1 MPPFNFRYGSKQMR
15 IDKYI
20 ANCGY
25 ASRKDVKKLIKQGL
39 VTVDGRVCK
48 KPEEQADEQSKV
60 CVNGE
65 RLVYREF
72 VYLMLNKPQ
81 GYVSAVFDKKYPVV
95 TEFVGEEY
103 AHFEVFPVG
112 RLDIDTEG
120 LLLLTNDGAFTHE
133 MTSPKKNVYKRYFAR
148 VDKPMEES
156 DKEEFARGMEFKD
169 FTAKSA
175 RLEITENPCEVYIE
189 IAEGKFHQVKRMCER
204 VGKTVTYLK
213 RVAIG
218 SLKLDENLEIGE
230 VRELTQEELD
240 MLRK

>member
-1 MPPFNFRYGSKQMR
+1 MPSFLLKELYMR

-20 ANCGY
+20 AGCGY

-39 VTVDGRVCK
+39 VFIDGEVCK
-48 KPEEQADEQSKV
+48 KPEEQTDENSIV
-60 CVNGE
+60 EVDGE
-65 RLVYREF
+65 RLIYREF

-81 GYVSAVFDKKYPVV
+81 GCVSAVYDKKYPVV
-95 TEFVGEEY
+95 TEFVPEEY
-103 AHFEVFPVG
+103 AHFEVYPVG

-120 LLLLTNDGAFTHE
+120 LLILTNDGQFAHE
-133 MTSPKKNVYKRYFAR
+133 MTSPKKDVYKRYFAML
-148 VDKPMEES
+148 DKPMEEK
-156 DKEEFARGMEFKD
+156 DVEIFAGGMEFKE

-175 RLEITENPCEVYIE
+175 KLEITENPNEVYIE

-218 SLKLDENLEIGE
+218 NLKLDKSLEKGE
-230 VRELTQEELD
+230 VRELTKDELD
-240 MLRK
+240 MLYKK

>member
-1 MPPFNFRYGSKQMR
+1 MR

-25 ASRKDVKKLIKQGL
+25 ESRKDVKKLIKQGA
-39 VTVDGRVCK
+39 VTVNGEVCK
-48 KPEEQADEQSKV
+48 KAEAQVDEGGIV

-95 TEFVGEEY
+95 TDLVDEEY

-120 LLLLTNDGAFTHE
+120 FLILSNDGQFAHE
-133 MTSPKKNVYKRYFAR
+133 MTSPKKNVYKRYFAC
-148 VDKPMEES
+148 VDKPMEEN
-156 DKEEFARGMEFKD
+156 DVEEFAKGMEFKE

-175 RLEITENPCEVYIE
+175 RLEITDNPCEVYIE

-204 VGKTVTYLK
+204 VGKNVVYLK

-218 SLKLDENLEIGE
+218 NVGLDESLPLGG
-230 VRELTQEELD
+230 VRELTPQEIDILY
-240 MLRK
+240 KK

>member
-1 MPPFNFRYGSKQMR
+1 MR

-25 ASRKDVKKLIKQGL
+25 ASRRDVKKLIKQGA
-39 VTVDGRVCK
+39 VTVNGEACK
-48 KPEEQADEQSKV
+48 KAEAQVDENSVV

-65 RLVYREF
+65 QLVYREF

-81 GYVSAVFDKKYPVV
+81 DYVSAVFDKKYPVV
-95 TEFVGEEY
+95 TDLVDEEY

-120 LLLLTNDGAFTHE
+120 FLILTNDGQFAHE

-156 DKEEFARGMEFKD
+156 DIEEFAKGMEFKD

-175 RLEITENPCEVYIE
+175 RLEITDNPCEVYIE

-218 SLKLDENLEIGE
+218 GVMLDESLPLGG
-230 VRELTQEELD
+230 VRELTQQELD
-240 MLRK
+240 KLHDR

>member
-1 MPPFNFRYGSKQMR
+1 MPSFLFKELYMR

-20 ANCGY
+20 SGCGY

-39 VTVDGRVCK
+39 VFIDGEVCK
-48 KPEEQADEQSKV
+48 KPEEQTDENSIV
-60 CVNGE
+60 EVDGE
-65 RLVYREF
+65 RLIYREF

-81 GYVSAVFDKKYPVV
+81 GCVSAVYDKKYPVV
-95 TEFVGEEY
+95 TEFVPEEY
-103 AHFEVFPVG
+103 AHFEVYPVG

-120 LLLLTNDGAFTHE
+120 LLILTNDGQFAHE
-133 MTSPKKNVYKRYFAR
+133 MTSPKKDVYKRYFA
-148 VDKPMEES
+148 VLDKPMEEK
-156 DKEEFARGMEFKD
+156 DVEIFAGGMEFKE

-175 RLEITENPCEVYIE
+175 KLEIMENPNEVYIE

-218 SLKLDENLEIGE
+218 NLKLDKSLEKGE
-230 VRELTQEELD
+230 VRELTKDELD
-240 MLRK
+240 MLYKK

>member
-1 MPPFNFRYGSKQMR
+1 MR

-20 ANCGY
+20 SGCGY

-39 VTVDGRVCK
+39 VFIDGRVCK
-48 KPEEQADEQSKV
+48 KPEEQADENSV
-60 CVNGE
+60 VEVDGE
-65 RLVYREF
+65 RLIYREF

-81 GYVSAVFDKKYPVV
+81 GCVSAVYDKKYPVV
-95 TEFVGEEY
+95 TEFVPEEY
-103 AHFEVFPVG
+103 AHFEVYPVG

-120 LLLLTNDGAFTHE
+120 LLILTNDGQFAHE
-133 MTSPKKNVYKRYFAR
+133 MTSPKKDVYKRYFA
-148 VDKPMEES
+148 VLDKPMEEK
-156 DKEEFARGMEFKD
+156 DIEVFAGGMEFKE

-175 RLEITENPCEVYIE
+175 KLEITENPNEVYIE

-218 SLKLDENLEIGE
+218 GLKLDESLEKGE
-230 VRELTQEELD
+230 VRELTKEELD
-240 MLRK
+240 MLYVK

>member
-1 MPPFNFRYGSKQMR
+1 MR

-20 ANCGY
+20 SGCGY

-39 VTVDGRVCK
+39 VFIDGEVCK
-48 KPEEQADEQSKV
+48 KPEEQTDENSIV
-60 CVNGE
+60 EVDGE
-65 RLVYREF
+65 RLIYREF

-81 GYVSAVFDKKYPVV
+81 GCVSAVYDKKYPVV
-95 TEFVGEEY
+95 TEFVPEEY
-103 AHFEVFPVG
+103 AHFEVYPVG

-120 LLLLTNDGAFTHE
+120 LLILTNDGQFAHE
-133 MTSPKKNVYKRYFAR
+133 MTSPKKDMYKRYFA
-148 VDKPMEES
+148 VLDKPMEEK
-156 DKEEFARGMEFKD
+156 DVEIFAGGMEFKE

-175 RLEITENPCEVYIE
+175 KLEITENPNEVYIE

-218 SLKLDENLEIGE
+218 NLKLDKSLEKGE
-230 VRELTQEELD
+230 VRELTKDELD
-240 MLRK
+240 MLYKK

>member
-1 MPPFNFRYGSKQMR
+1 MR

-20 ANCGY
+20 SGCGY

-39 VTVDGRVCK
+39 VFIDGEACK
-48 KPEEQADEQSKV
+48 KPEEQTDENSIV
-60 CVNGE
+60 EVDGE
-65 RLVYREF
+65 RLIYREF

-81 GYVSAVFDKKYPVV
+81 GCVSAVYDKKYPVV
-95 TEFVGEEY
+95 TELVPEEY
-103 AHFEVFPVG
+103 AHFEVYPVG

-120 LLLLTNDGAFTHE
+120 LLILTNDGQFAHE
-133 MTSPKKNVYKRYFAR
+133 MTSPKKDVYKRYFA
-148 VDKPMEES
+148 VLDKPMEEK
-156 DKEEFARGMEFKD
+156 DVEIFAGGMEFKE

-175 RLEITENPCEVYIE
+175 KLEITENPNEVYIE

-218 SLKLDENLEIGE
+218 NLKLDKSLEKGE
-230 VRELTQEELD
+230 VRELTKDELD
-240 MLRK
+240 MLYKK

>member
-1 MPPFNFRYGSKQMR
+1 MR

-20 ANCGY
+20 SGCGY

-39 VTVDGRVCK
+39 VFIDGKVCK
-48 KPEEQADEQSKV
+48 KPEEQADENSV
-60 CVNGE
+60 VEVDGE
-65 RLVYREF
+65 RLIYREF

-81 GYVSAVFDKKYPVV
+81 GCVSAVYDKKYPVV
-95 TEFVGEEY
+95 TEFVPEEY
-103 AHFEVFPVG
+103 AHFEVYPVG

-120 LLLLTNDGAFTHE
+120 LLILTNDGQFAHE
-133 MTSPKKNVYKRYFAR
+133 MTSPKKDVYKRYFA
-148 VDKPMEES
+148 VLDKPMEEK
-156 DKEEFARGMEFKD
+156 DIEVFAGGMEFKE

-175 RLEITENPCEVYIE
+175 KLEITENPNEVYIE

-218 SLKLDENLEIGE
+218 GLELDESLEKGE
-230 VRELTQEELD
+230 VRELTKDELD
-240 MLRK
+240 MLYGK

>member
-1 MPPFNFRYGSKQMR
+1 MR

-20 ANCGY
+20 SGCGY

-39 VTVDGRVCK
+39 VFIDGEVCK
-48 KPEEQADEQSKV
+48 KPEEQTDENSIV
-60 CVNGE
+60 EVDGE
-65 RLVYREF
+65 RLIYREF

-81 GYVSAVFDKKYPVV
+81 GCVSAVYDKKYPVV
-95 TEFVGEEY
+95 TEFVPEEY
-103 AHFEVFPVG
+103 AHFEVYPVG

-120 LLLLTNDGAFTHE
+120 LLILTNDGQFAHE
-133 MTSPKKNVYKRYFAR
+133 MTSPKKDVYKRYFA
-148 VDKPMEES
+148 VLDKPMEEK
-156 DKEEFARGMEFKD
+156 DVEIFAGGMEFKE

-175 RLEITENPCEVYIE
+175 KLEITENPDEVYIE

-218 SLKLDENLEIGE
+218 NLKLDKSLEKGE
-230 VRELTQEELD
+230 VRELTKDELD
-240 MLRK
+240 MLYKK

>member
-1 MPPFNFRYGSKQMR
+1 MR

-20 ANCGY
+20 SGCGY

-39 VTVDGRVCK
+39 VFIDGEVCK
-48 KPEEQADEQSKV
+48 KPEEQTDENSIV
-60 CVNGE
+60 EVDGE
-65 RLVYREF
+65 RLIYREF

-81 GYVSAVFDKKYPVV
+81 GCVSAVYDKKYPVV
-95 TEFVGEEY
+95 TEFVPEEY
-103 AHFEVFPVG
+103 AHFEVYPVG

-120 LLLLTNDGAFTHE
+120 LLILTNDGQFAHE
-133 MTSPKKNVYKRYFAR
+133 MTSPKKDVYKRYFA
-148 VDKPMEES
+148 VLDKPMEEK
-156 DKEEFARGMEFKD
+156 DVEIFAGGMEFKE

-175 RLEITENPCEVYIE
+175 KLEITENPNEVYIE

-218 SLKLDENLEIGE
+218 NLKLDKSLEKGE
-230 VRELTQEELD
+230 VRELTKDELD
-240 MLRK
+240 ILYKK

>member
-1 MPPFNFRYGSKQMR
+1 MR

-20 ANCGY
+20 SGCGY
-25 ASRKDVKKLIKQGL
+25 ASRKEVKKLIKQGL
-39 VTVDGRVCK
+39 VTVDGEVCK
-48 KPEEQADEQSKV
+48 RAEEQAGEDSVV

-95 TEFVGEEY
+95 ADLVGEEY
-103 AHFEVFPVG
+103 AHFDVFPVG

-120 LLLLTNDGAFTHE
+120 LLILTNDGQFTHE
-133 MTSPKKNVYKRYFAR
+133 MTSPKKNVYKRYFAC

-156 DKEEFARGMEFKD
+156 DIEEFAKGMEFKE

-204 VGKTVTYLK
+204 VGKNVVYLK

-218 SLKLDENLEIGE
+218 NVRLDENLPIGG
-230 VRELTQEELD
+230 VRELTKQELD
-240 MLRK
+240 MLYKR

>member
-1 MPPFNFRYGSKQMR
+1 MR

-25 ASRKDVKKLIKQGL
+25 ASRKDVKKLIKQGA
-39 VTVDGRVCK
+39 VTVNGEVCK
-48 KPEEQADEQSKV
+48 KAEAQVDEGGIV

-95 TEFVGEEY
+95 TDLVDEEY

-120 LLLLTNDGAFTHE
+120 FLILTNDGQFAHE

-148 VDKPMEES
+148 VDKPMEEN
-156 DKEEFARGMEFKD
+156 DIEEFAKGMEFKE

-175 RLEITENPCEVYIE
+175 RLEITDNPCEVYIE

-204 VGKTVTYLK
+204 VGKNVVYLK

-218 SLKLDENLEIGE
+218 NVGLDESLPLGGA
-230 VRELTQEELD
+230 RELTPQELD
-240 MLRK
+240 MLYKK